1 MMCILLSYF
10 AMSFSD
16 NKHYICYIIIMLY
29 YVKNGFE
36 LHLMIPTHF
45 SIGFDDRDQ
54 DEERV
59 DCVQ

>member
-1 MMCILLSYF
+1 
-10 AMSFSD
+10 
-16 NKHYICYIIIMLY
+16 MLY

-36 LHLMIPTHF
+36 LHLMISTHF

-54 DEERV
+54 DEEGV

>member
-1 MMCILLSYF
+1 MF
-10 AMSFSD
+10 
-16 NKHYICYIIIMLY
+16 IIVLY
-29 YVKNGFE
+29 YVKNGIE

-54 DEERV
+54 DEEGV